1 MFGIQD
7 QLPRGATASMKE
19 EPLAVRSWM
28 HSAGVVDANTAA
40 QSGVGLA
47 RAHFEKQPPSNL
59 RKSNFFHFV
68 LALYD
73 RQGQPVEIERTT
85 YVDFV
90 EKEKEPTGEKTNN
103 GIHYK
108 LQLLYSNGVRT
119 EQDLYV
125 RLIDSMTK
133 QPIIYEGQDK
143 NPEMCR
149 VLLTH
154 EIMCSRCCDKK
165 SCGNRNETPSD
176 PVIIDRFFLKFFLKC
191 NQNCLKNAGNPRDM
205 RRFQV
210 VVSTTVNVDGHV
222 LAVSDN
228 MFVHNNSKHGRRA
241 RRLDPSEGKQDFF
254 YTATPCIKAIS
265 PSEGWTTGGATVI
278 LIGDNFFD
286 GLQVVFGTMLVWSEL
301 ITPHAIRVQTPPRHI
316 PGVVEVTLSYKSKQF
331 CKGAPGRFVY
341 TALNEPTIDYGF
353 QRLQKVIP
361 RHPGDPERLPKEVL
375 LKRAADLVEA
385 LYGMPHNNQEIIL
398 KRAADIA
405 EALYSVPRNHN
416 QIPSLG
422 NTTSHGM
429 MGVNSFSGQLAVN
442 VSDATQV
449 GYSRNTSSVSPRGY
463 VPSSTPQQS
472 NYGNTVSNSMNGY
485 GNTGMPNLGV
495 ATSPGFLNGSST
507 NSPYGIVPSSPTM
520 AVSNCNSS
528 HGVFSFSAAVKQ
540 KSAFAPVVRPS
551 ASPPPPPNCSGNNS
565 NGLQAMSGLV
575 VPPM

>member
-7 QLPRGATASMKE
+7 NIPRGGTTMKE
-19 EPLAVRSWM
+19 EPLGSGMNTVRSWM
-28 HSAGVVDANTAA
+28 HTAGVVDANTAA

-47 RAHFEKQPPSNL
+47 RAHYEKQPPSNL

-73 RQGQPVEIERTT
+73 RQGQPVEIERTA

-90 EKEKEPTGEKTNN
+90 EKDKEPNSEKTNN

-119 EQDLYV
+119 EQDLFV

-133 QPIIYEGQDK
+133 QAIIYEGQDK

-241 RRLDPSEGKQDFF
+241 RRLDPSEGTTTPYLDHA
-254 YTATPCIKAIS
+254 ATPCIKAIS

-278 LIGDNFFD
+278 IIGDNFFD

-422 NTTSHGM
+422 NTASHGGM
-429 MGVNSFSGQLAVN
+429 MGVNSFGSQLAVN
-442 VSDATQV
+442 VSETSQV
-449 GYSRNTSSVSPRGY
+449 GYSRQTSSVSPRGY

-472 NYGNTVSNSMNGY
+472 NYNTVSNSMNGY
-485 GNTGMPNLGV
+485 GNAMSNLGV
-495 ATSPGFLNGSST
+495 PSSPGFLNGSSA
-507 NSPYGIVPSSPTM
+507 NSPYGM
-520 AVSNCNSS
+520 
-528 HGVFSFSAAVKQ
+528 KQ
-540 KSAFAPVVRPS
+540 KSAFAPVVRPQ
-551 ASPPPPPNCSGNNS
+551 ASPPPSCTSANG